1 MKKKILILFLI
12 VCIIIFGM
20 IFAANKKNKDKSETI
35 ICNNKYEL
43 LVNKLN
49 DNKFREYNIEDIKV
63 FTYNLDFENYL
74 KNINTINDLKI
85 EDNYDLEDIMKD
97 GGSEIYISK
106 KCYSNI
112 SIKIIKC
119 NTIEGNSDIY
129 IGLEDMSNNVC
140 SK

>member
-1 MKKKILILFLI
+1 MKKRILILFLI

-20 IFAANKKNKDKSETI
+20 IFADNKKNKDNSETI

-74 KNINTINDLKI
+74 KNIWYNAYRYN
-85 EDNYDLEDIMKD
+85 
-97 GGSEIYISK
+97 
-106 KCYSNI
+106 
-112 SIKIIKC
+112 
-119 NTIEGNSDIY
+119 
-129 IGLEDMSNNVC
+129 
-140 SK
+140 